1 MDCCVPPRLRASA
14 RSHAA
19 GSTMRSRAGGLRRLR
34 LLALLAFCLAGVAR
48 AHDPLESW
56 TNAVLHPDRLAV
68 ELTIAQRTALLLVDA
83 HADFPALT
91 PDNFAAY
98 HARLKARATE
108 LYVLTSGRTA
118 LAPREVEVRLTE
130 EEDIAFTLVYPRPA
144 AGRLHFHATFLTRLG
159 EGYGGTIYLSDP
171 AGKDLGWDQISWENP
186 DFEASIAAPG
196 PVARESPS
204 PPR

>member
-1 MDCCVPPRLRASA
+1 MLPRPGARA

-19 GSTMRSRAGGLRRLR
+19 ASTTRSTTSALRRIR
-34 LLALLAFCLAGVAR
+34 PLALLAFCVACVAH

-56 TNAVLHPDRLAV
+56 TNAVLQPDRIEV

-108 LYVLTSGRTA
+108 LYALTSGRTA

-159 EGYGGTIYLSDP
+159 DGYGGTIYLSDP

-186 DFEASIAAPG
+186 DFEVSVTAP
-196 PVARESPS
+196 AQKSPA
-204 PPR
+204 PK